1 MALYRYVAVNS
12 KGVRVTGDRESDN
25 ESEVADYLY
34 SQGLTII
41 SVQEKIGLTFKML
54 SNTDIGGLPMKD
66 KVILVK
72 QLSTMSSAGIPLLQS
87 LDILIQQTDRE
98 SLKIKLQDVYKSV
111 QSGTSLS
118 ESFKKVGGVFNEV
131 QINLLSAGERSGNLT
146 EILGKIAEDLEK
158 TKNLRGK
165 ILGAMIYP
173 VIIFVVMFVVLI
185 VMLVFMIPQVKILY
199 ESFGAAEL
207 PFITQAL
214 VSFSEIFTNI
224 FFLISAMVLSAASF
238 ILYRYY
244 NSTEVGKLFIDR
256 IKLKIPVFGGLI
268 QKVSIAEFC
277 RLTALLIQSGLP
289 ILDVLQIVAKA
300 TGNSVFSSVLLRSRE
315 ELIKGS
321 SLAMAM
327 AKFNKNNAY
336 PLILIK
342 IIATGEESGKLDQIL
357 SDMGKYYENEV
368 EQITSNLTKLMEPFI
383 LIIAGGLVAL
393 LAVGIYLPMYQLG
406 QVVNR

>member
-12 KGVRVTGDRESDN
+12 KGIRVTGDRESDS

-41 SVQEKIGLTFKML
+41 SVQEKIGLTLKML
-54 SNTDIGGLPMKD
+54 SNTDIGGLPIKD

>member
-1 MALYRYVAVNS
+1 MALYRYIAVNS

-25 ESEVADYLY
+25 ESEVADYLH

-87 LDILIQQTDRE
+87 LDILIQQTERD
-98 SLKIKLQDVYKSV
+98 SLKLKLQDVYKLV
-111 QSGTSLS
+111 QSGTPLS
-118 ESFKKVGGVFNEV
+118 ESFKKVGGIFNEV
-131 QINLLSAGERSGNLT
+131 QINLLAAGEKSGNLT
-146 EILGKIAEDLEK
+146 EILAKIAEDLEK

-185 VMLVFMIPQVKILY
+185 VMLVFMIPQVKTLY
-199 ESFGAAEL
+199 ESFGATEL

-214 VSFSEIFTNI
+214 VSFSEIVTSV
-224 FFLISAMVLSAASF
+224 FFMITAIVGIIVGF

-244 NSTEVGKLFIDR
+244 NSTEGGKLFIDKV
-256 IKLKIPVFGGLI
+256 KLKIPVFGSLI

-300 TGNSVFSSVLLRSRE
+300 TGNSVFSSVLYRSRE

-321 SLAMAM
+321 SLSIAM

-406 QVVNR
+406 QVVNS